1 MLYSFGFI
9 TQKSIENQYNS
20 LTQICSLTLCITQ
33 YLDDNA
39 WKDYETPL
47 ATETITN
54 PQLFPFAKEGTEI
67 YPNDY
72 YYYKGTNNWQK
83 GIFTMTRYW
92 ECKYSGLK
100 GSYTYV
106 YYDFHK

>member
-54 PQLFPFAKEGTEI
+54 PQLFPD
-67 YPNDY
+67 DY
-72 YYYKGTNNWQK
+72 YFGYNVTNVGQK
-83 GIFTMTRYW
+83 GILTMTRYW
-92 ECKYSGLK
+92 KCQYSGLN
-100 GSYTYV
+100 GSITSTYF
-106 YYDFHK
+106 DFEK